1 MFGGWQLSAAQMRV
15 LKVVVFL
22 ACTKPAVDMIYNFWW
37 GDLGVNPV
45 ETLQHV
51 SGEGSIAILIASLW
65 VTPARRIL
73 KQNRLQGLRRMLGLW
88 AFFYAFVHFLFYIL
102 LDQACISWSDC
113 QLSAVADDVMKRKF
127 IFAGMLSF
135 LAMVPLALTSTQ
147 GWIRRLGR
155 KWQTLHR
162 LVYVAGIAAALHYIW
177 KAKVAEPEP
186 FIYAGFLF
194 AAFAVRLYFMWQK
207 RQMTRG
213 RVSTVGNSRNTSS

>member
-1 MFGGWQLSAAQMRV
+1 MLRAIRAWQMTAGQARALWVIA
-15 LKVVVFL
+15 FL
-22 ACTKPAVDMIYNFWW
+22 ACTEPAVDMIYNAFW

-51 SGEGSIAILIASLW
+51 SGEGSFAILICSLW

-73 KQNRLQGLRRMLGLW
+73 GQNRLQGLRRMLGLW
-88 AFFYAFVHFLFYIL
+88 AFFYAFVHFLFYLL
-102 LDQACISWSDC
+102 LDQACLNWADC
-113 QLSAVADDVMKRKF
+113 RMQAVVDDVVKRKF
-127 IFAGMLSF
+127 ILAGMVSF
-135 LAMVPLALTSTQ
+135 LAMVPLALTSTK

-162 LVYVAGIAAALHYIW
+162 LVYVAGVAGALHYIW

-194 AAFAVRLYFMWQK
+194 AALGVRLYYVWQK
-207 RQMTRG
+207 RQAR
-213 RVSTVGNSRNTSS
+213 SSA